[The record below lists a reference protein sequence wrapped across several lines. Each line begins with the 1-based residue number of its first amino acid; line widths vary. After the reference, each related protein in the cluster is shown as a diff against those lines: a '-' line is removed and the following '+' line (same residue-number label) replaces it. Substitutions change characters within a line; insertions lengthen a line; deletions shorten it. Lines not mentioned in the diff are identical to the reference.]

1 MHNPSL
7 WQVIGI
13 GIVLGHAVIPNRNI
27 IWLPAP
33 AHLKLRF
40 GDMGKQKPNKA
51 SLSFSLTST
60 IRVVKPSFTNSACL
74 PLTGCVRTTGCS
86 NGGIFRDRLA
96 PALMFLLGFAVFVF
110 RERFTE
116 IMLRTQPAQQ
126 LAEGNRER
134 LIGRNTAGPERIT
147 AAKVTL

>member
-1 MHNPSL
+1 MHYPSL

-40 GDMGKQKPNKA
+40 GDMGKQKLNKA

-86 NGGIFRDRLA
+86 NGGFSRPPRASVDVPPRFCGICIPGTIYGNHA
-96 PALMFLLGFAVFVF
+96 PHAAHSAAGG
-110 RERFTE
+110 R
-116 IMLRTQPAQQ
+116 
-126 LAEGNRER
+126 NRER

-147 AAKVTL
+147 AGRR